1 MYCDCWLSI
10 RKHSSISDCVDV
22 MVQQWSV
29 YLQYIIGPGTSTLMG
44 RDLGNGVDVRPF
56 PNPSPQDG
64 GEWPKRHVAGCR
76 RGREEARNH
85 MGKLARK
92 MGIIHREPTKQKPAR
107 INETHADQ
115 QTATESTA
123 TEETEEGSSQND
135 AIWLSEDNS
144 NSEKSRKDDE
154 DFICRA
160 LKPKQLRLPRFYGDE
175 EEFPEFWAIYET
187 LVDQSIGGLT
197 EKYQTNIVPLKSAIP
212 LARRSIRKC
221 LTKNFECELACG
233 TTSSKANRLLNLIV
247 PYLRYSALSESQCRR
262 WFQRFKNGNE
272 SLEDEEHGSRPQVV
286 DDQVLKSVIELDPRQ
301 TTRELATHFG

>member
-1 MYCDCWLSI
+1 
-10 RKHSSISDCVDV
+10 
-22 MVQQWSV
+22 
-29 YLQYIIGPGTSTLMG
+29 
-44 RDLGNGVDVRPF
+44 
-56 PNPSPQDG
+56 
-64 GEWPKRHVAGCR
+64 
-76 RGREEARNH
+76 

-187 LVDQSIGGLT
+187 LVDQRQDMTLVTDRAIKAPPIPYQLQELT
-197 EKYQTNIVPLKSAIP
+197 LLLGINTAMSAIM
-212 LARRSIRKC
+212 
-221 LTKNFECELACG
+221 
-233 TTSSKANRLLNLIV
+233 
-247 PYLRYSALSESQCRR
+247 
-262 WFQRFKNGNE
+262 RFKNGNE